1 MANYAVRNRKKGEK
15 SSNKGLW
22 KKKLPAAILPVMK
35 LTSPDRVKHE
45 KGRDVSR
52 SQERSDGGLKRVKK
66 KRAQETRVNRLM

>member
-1 MANYAVRNRKKGEK
+1 MANYAVINRKKREK

-45 KGRDVSR
+45 KRKR
-52 SQERSDGGLKRVKK
+52 CRQEPGEERWRF
-66 KRAQETRVNRLM
+66 ETG